1 MVLTWALSNPEIIG
15 STIKPMLTVCYLNAL
30 VGKPLVNGSA
40 STHLVLICSILSRMI
55 LDFLHC
61 NIQLIF
67 NLFGSTLDMLPLER
81 KYLNGIL
88 VSSTIINSG

>member
-1 MVLTWALSNPEIIG
+1 
-15 STIKPMLTVCYLNAL
+15 MLTVCSLNTL
-30 VGKPLVNGSA
+30 GGKPLVSRSA

-88 VSSTIINSG
+88 LLSTIINFE